1 MVQLLLQIL
10 DWSEAWATL
19 LPITVFLI
27 KKPKQKYLKPI
38 FFYLCVAFCLNIF
51 IDVSWK
57 FYLEVPRY
65 LPENN
70 NFLYNIQSI
79 CRVILLIWFFQC
91 LNFNL
96 FKIKNTYVIL
106 LYIILV
112 ILNFTLLQSFKNF
125 SNNLF
130 SFEAIVLLLYSLD
143 YLIYLIKSDKANVSF
158 NPALFIVT
166 GIAVYEAVNF
176 FIFLFHTALT
186 KQNPDFSAKIWKVH
200 DYVFIVL
207 CLFFAKA
214 FYGEEKVNFRL
225 SL

>member
-1 MVQLLLQIL
+1 MVKFLLQIL

-19 LPITVFLI
+19 LPIGIFLI
-27 KKPKQKYLKPI
+27 RKPKQTYLKPI
-38 FFYLCVAFCLNIF
+38 FFYLCMAFFLNIF

-57 FYLEVPRY
+57 FYLEAPMY

-91 LNFNL
+91 LNFNFL
-96 FKIKNTYVIL
+96 KIKNVYIIL
-106 LYIILV
+106 IYIILV
-112 ILNFTLLQSFKNF
+112 IFNFTLLQSFKNF
-125 SNNLF
+125 SNTLF
-130 SFEAIVLLLYSLD
+130 SFEAIILLLYSLT
-143 YLIYLIKSDKANVSF
+143 YLIYLIKSDDITGDF

-207 CLFFAKA
+207 CLFFTKA
-214 FYGEEKVNFRL
+214 FYGERKLPLTL
-225 SL
+225 SA